1 MLVLLQAGAWVQD
14 AADLR
19 FLGEL
24 GRGAT
29 NGGLN
34 RRQRPAWG
42 RREHVVV
49 ENSRVRGRGLTVLL
63 LLGVSTLI
71 RAYVPGRVPALS
83 WVDWLLLQLPE
94 HPETDGLL
102 SPRMS
107 QGQDSI
113 RLLVKAY

>member
-14 AADLR
+14 AVDLR
-19 FLGEL
+19 FLGEA

-29 NGGLN
+29 NGGMN

-49 ENSRVRGRGLTVLL
+49 ENSRVRGLTVLL

-71 RAYVPGRVPALS
+71 RAYVPGQVPVLS
-83 WVDWLLLQLPE
+83 WVGWLLLQLPE